1 MMWFEIVFGVGAV
14 CAVYTYLFYP
24 LMMAGRARWRA
35 CPARAA
41 EGYCPSVSIIV
52 AAHNEEHQIGRR
64 VAELAAMI
72 DRGGVAGEV
81 IVVSDGST
89 DGTAAMAASAS
100 TAAPVRVLDLGEKTG
115 KAAALN
121 LGVEMARHEI
131 VVFADA
137 RQRWSPDALNRL
149 IENFAD
155 PEVGAVSG
163 ELLLERS
170 PGEAAGVGLY
180 WRYEKWLRRSESRV
194 HAMPGVT
201 GAISAVRK
209 ALFRPMPRGLVLDDV
224 YWPLQVA
231 MQGYR
236 VVFDD
241 RAKAYDRLP
250 PRARD
255 EFRRKVRTLSG
266 NLQLVAA
273 LPGLLDPRRNP
284 IWLAVVSHKLLR
296 LAVPW
301 ALLVMLV
308 ASGCLWD
315 LPLYRALFAA
325 QLAFYGA
332 ATVGL
337 ILPGRFRLTSAAA
350 SFVLLNGAAWIA
362 PWIWLRGGSTR
373 SWGKV
378 VYSHAAPAARAPVMF
393 AEKNTRGWSPAS
405 GESGDATPAVNAVY
419 D

>member
-1 MMWFEIVFGVGAV
+1 MMWFEIVFGIGAV
-14 CAVYTYLFYP
+14 CAIYTYLLYP
-24 LMMAGRARWRA
+24 LLMASRSRWRA
-35 CPARAA
+35 RPARAA
-41 EGYCPSVSIIV
+41 EGHRPSVSIIV
-52 AAHNEEHQIGRR
+52 AAHNEEHQIERR
-64 VAELAAMI
+64 VAELAEMI
-72 DRGGVAGEV
+72 ARGGVEGEV

-89 DGTAAMAASAS
+89 DRTVAVAASAS

-131 VVFADA
+131 IVFADA
-137 RQRWSPDALNRL
+137 RQRWSRDALNRL

-155 PEVGAVSG
+155 AEVGAVSG

-209 ALFRPMPRGLVLDDV
+209 ALFRPMPPGLVLDDV

-255 EFRRKVRTLSG
+255 EFHRKVRTLSG
-266 NLQLVAA
+266 NLQLLAA
-273 LPGLLDPRRNP
+273 VPELLDPRRNP
-284 IWLAVVSHKLLR
+284 LWMAVVSHKLLR
-296 LAVPW
+296 LVVPW
-301 ALLVMLV
+301 ALMVMFV
-308 ASGCLWD
+308 TSGCLWR
-315 LPLYRALFAA
+315 LPLYRVLFVGQVGFYTAAL
-325 QLAFYGA
+325 
-332 ATVGL
+332 VGL
-337 ILPGRFRLTSAAA
+337 ALPGRFRLTSAAA
-350 SFVLLNGAAWIA
+350 SFVLLNGAASIA
-362 PWIWLRGGSTR
+362 PWVWLRGGAMR
-373 SWGKV
+373 SWRKTSYPSAV
-378 VYSHAAPAARAPVMF
+378 PPRAPVLF
-393 AEKNTRGWSPAS
+393 AEKNTRGRTPSSLEP
-405 GESGDATPAVNAVY
+405 GDAVPAANVVY